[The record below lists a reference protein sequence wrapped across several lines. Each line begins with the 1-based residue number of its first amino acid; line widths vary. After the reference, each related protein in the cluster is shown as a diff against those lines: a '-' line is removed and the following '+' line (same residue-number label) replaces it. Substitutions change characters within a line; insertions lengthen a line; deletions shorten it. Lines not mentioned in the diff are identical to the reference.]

1 MAKINGAVNPK
12 GLAAP
17 LICGKISISGGTVDG
32 LSNRKK
38 SVRIPSGTP

>member
-1 MAKINGAVNPK
+1 MTKINGAVSPK

-38 SVRIPSGTP
+38 SVRIPSETP